1 MTIER
6 GQEWGSPSVVPG
18 DAPLVATDPEA
29 ARFVQRAVLGDG
41 VRAVVRLAA
50 GDLWR
55 TLGEPRPPAPGTAAW
70 LLPVD
75 ALRVALDGGDEQL
88 AVAHVVFRR
97 SWFFGPV
104 AAAMNAEYVGRYDVA
119 PRGHPNDGR
128 VDVVEVE
135 AMPLRQRWSAWR
147 RLPSGSH
154 VPHPLVRER
163 RLTEVELRYERPAR
177 VWIDGVSVGR
187 ASTVRIVVVPDAFV
201 VAV

>member
-6 GQEWGSPSVVPG
+6 GHEWGTPGVVPAE
-18 DAPLVATDPEA
+18 APLAATDAEV
-29 ARFVQRAVLGDG
+29 ARYIERAVLDG
-41 VRAVVRLAA
+41 GARPVVRLAA

-55 TLGEPRPPAPGTAAW
+55 TLGEPTPPASGAAAR

-75 ALRVALDGGDEQL
+75 ALRVAVDGGVDQL
-88 AVAHVVFRR
+88 AVAHVVVRR

-104 AAAMNAEYVGRYDVA
+104 AAAMNAEYLGRYDVA

-128 VDVVEVE
+128 VDVVDVVT
-135 AMPLRQRWSAWR
+135 MPLRQRWSAWR
-147 RLPSGSH
+147 RLPSGTH

-163 RLTEVELRYERPAR
+163 RLADVELHHDRPAL
-177 VWIDGVSVGR
+177 VWIDGVPAGR
-187 ASTVRIVVVPDAFV
+187 ASTVRMLVVPDAFV